1 MDTET
6 FLTAFRTNAAGLAA
20 AARAAGPDA
29 PVPTCPEWRVSDL
42 LDHVRAVHA
51 YVDGIVASRATESPG
66 RPSPTPLPEGE
77 DAVAAFESGAEHL
90 LATLGAVDVDAEVWN
105 WSAGRPAP
113 VTFWHRRMAHEIVI
127 HRVDAELA
135 AGRDPGVEPPELAV
149 DGIDEYLDVLLPR
162 LSGTGRMGEL
172 RGTFH
177 FHATDVSGEWQV
189 EIAPGQVEV
198 LRQHA
203 KAPVAVRGPASD
215 LELLIYNRRRA
226 EGLEVFGD
234 AALLDAW
241 RQVVRI

>member
-1 MDTET
+1 MDTDAFLET
-6 FLTAFRTNAAGLAA
+6 FRTNAAGLAA

-29 PVPTCPEWRVSDL
+29 PVPTCPKWRVSDL
-42 LDHVRAVHA
+42 LDHIRTVHS
-51 YVDGIVASRATESPG
+51 YVDGIVTTRATESPG
-66 RPSPTPLPEGE
+66 RPSATPLPEGE
-77 DAVAAFESGAEHL
+77 DPVATFESGAEHL

-127 HRVDAELA
+127 HRVDAESA
-135 AGRDPGVEPPELAV
+135 AGRVQAVEPPELAV

-162 LSGTGRMGEL
+162 LSDMGRMGEV

-177 FHATDVSGEWQV
+177 FHATDTSGEWQV
-189 EIAPGQVEV
+189 EIAPGHVEV

-215 LELLIYNRRRA
+215 LELLIYNRRTA
-226 EGLEVFGD
+226 DGLEVFGD

-241 RQVVRI
+241 RETVRI